1 MHPASALLICLTSIV
16 AIQFFGPSGLA
27 LVLLALVVD
36 GRRVLPGWWALSRRM
51 RWLLLLSFSVAHD
64 GSMGGH

>member
-51 RWLLLLSFSVAHD
+51 ANNS
-64 GSMGGH
+64 GGMLRNVYFLPYGD